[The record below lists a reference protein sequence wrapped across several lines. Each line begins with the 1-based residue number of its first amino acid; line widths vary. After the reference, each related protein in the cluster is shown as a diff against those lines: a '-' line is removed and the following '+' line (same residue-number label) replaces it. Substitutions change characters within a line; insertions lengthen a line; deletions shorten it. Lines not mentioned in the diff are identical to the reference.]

1 MQTWAAR
8 AASIGAAGLAI
19 PSFSKK
25 RAEAMGPAFGGGA
38 SSGEKGT
45 AVGEPGGAGGVVS
58 ARGVD
63 CGSGSGE
70 PGGNQEGSKRHKLRF
85 GKQPVGRVRRS
96 AVQTAHSPLTWIG
109 DLVRVDDDAASTQRL
124 CVPRRHSCVAGDH
137 IVIDHVSC

>member
-85 GKQPVGRVRRS
+85 GETACRES
-96 AVQTAHSPLTWIG
+96 APLRCTDG
-109 DLVRVDDDAASTQRL
+109 TLAFDVDR
-124 CVPRRHSCVAGDH
+124 
-137 IVIDHVSC
+137 